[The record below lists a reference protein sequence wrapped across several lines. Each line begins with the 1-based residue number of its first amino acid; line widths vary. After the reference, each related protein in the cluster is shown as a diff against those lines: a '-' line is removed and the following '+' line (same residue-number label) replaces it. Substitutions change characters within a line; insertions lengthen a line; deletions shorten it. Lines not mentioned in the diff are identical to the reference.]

1 MGAAAR
7 FERQII
13 VSDGKTPHQAGFCLS
28 ALERAAGNKKGGKI
42 PALFSIPYQFR
53 KQRRPNGP
61 ECQPGGQLYI
71 GRHPP

>member
-7 FERQII
+7 SERWII
-13 VSDGKTPHQAGFCLS
+13 VKDGKTPHQRGFVHPPRS
-28 ALERAAGNKKGGKI
+28 AQPKTKGRENSR
-42 PALFSIPYQFR
+42 PFFNLYQFR

-61 ECQPGGQLYI
+61 ECQPDGQLYI

>member
-1 MGAAAR
+1 MTTIFAA
-7 FERQII
+7 
-13 VSDGKTPHQAGFCLS
+13 LS
-28 ALERAAGNKKGGKI
+28 L
-42 PALFSIPYQFR
+42 PASRGYQPFL

>member
-13 VSDGKTPHQAGFCLS
+13 FSDGKTPHQAGFCLS
-28 ALERAAGNKKGGKI
+28 ALERAARNKKGGKNSRSF
-42 PALFSIPYQFR
+42 LNPYQFR